1 MMENTE
7 ELRNLSKEAGEPG
20 VGIQVCPP
28 NIRFPAHCF
37 PHSMLSVIRKKWQP
51 QAINKGIFPLPLPIM
66 CAHAH
71 ACAHARTH
79 THTTSISPGSSG
91 SWKISLSFENKSVT
105 SINHEKQSVTQLQG
119 WGPCQIRDWA
129 KLELTGGFIPTI
141 TLTVPGDSH
150 RGQACFYSLLLLFPS
165 WLYIDNKRGRP
176 LRCSEIPENSYAKIR
191 QKRKTNFLPIFLAS

>member
-7 ELRNLSKEAGEPG
+7 ELRNLSKETGEPG

-37 PHSMLSVIRKKWQP
+37 PHSMLWEERSGSHR
-51 QAINKGIFPLPLPIM
+51 PLTKEYSPSPFQS
-66 CAHAH
+66 CAHMH
-71 ACAHARTH
+71 MCVRTRTH

-119 WGPCQIRDWA
+119 WGPCQIRHWA

-150 RGQACFYSLLLLFPS
+150 RGQACFYSLLLLFLS